1 MTVCIAAIAEAD
13 TEYPKVIF
21 AADREVTSWISY
33 TSGVSKI
40 RHLTNSTYVMTATNN
55 ASISNDLVTKAK
67 KRIEYKLQEEP
78 EAAVTVE
85 DVVEA
90 IAYQCKY
97 RLYLAREKFVL
108 LPYGLTYDSFT
119 TKANDLPEEY
129 VERITNDLKEFEDN
143 FQAEFL
149 VVGIDSEPHIFVIDQ
164 SGEYISCD
172 VEGFAVIG
180 GGKYTAFPEITKYP
194 HNPTLNWLYV
204 LHRVYNSKKGAER
217 VSGVGMATDLVV
229 LHKTNDEQVS
239 IWVADDDTMQL
250 LESGRQKVL
259 EQENMIYSNLLE
271 EFRNLLTSSSE
282 TNKCNISSDE

>member
-1 MTVCIAAIAEAD
+1 MTVCIAAIAEAR
-13 TEYPKVIF
+13 TEYPKIIF

-40 RHLTNSTYVMTATNN
+40 RRLTQSTCVMTATNN
-55 ASISNDLVTKAK
+55 ALISNDLVTKAK
-67 KRIEYKLQEEP
+67 KQIEDQLREEP

-90 IAYQCKY
+90 IAYQCKS

-108 LPYGLTYDSFT
+108 YPYGLSYDSFT

-129 VERITNDLKEFEDN
+129 VERIMNDLKEFGDK

-149 VVGIDSEPHIFVIDQ
+149 VVGIDFEPHIFVIDQ

-180 GGKYTAFPEITKYP
+180 SGKYTAFPEITKYP
-194 HNPTLNWLYV
+194 YSPDLDWLSA

-217 VSGVGMATDLVV
+217 VGGVGTATDLVV
-229 LHKTNDEQVS
+229 LHKTKDEQVS
-239 IWVADDDTMQL
+239 IWDADDNTIHL

-259 EQENMIYSNLLE
+259 EQEAAIYWDLLRK
-271 EFRNLLTSSSE
+271 FHDILSSSSDT
-282 TNKCNISSDE
+282 TNSGDEL